1 MAQGKAALTPKPP
14 LPPSRHAQL
23 VAYLRAGIADGTFA
37 TGAQI
42 PTEHALVEQFGVS
55 RGTVR
60 QAMSTLV
67 HEGLLE
73 RVRGRGTFVRPA
85 VVVAPQPISAKV
97 ERRLGVILS
106 HPGGEMELRTL
117 VGIESAARERG
128 YAVAISYTDE
138 DAQQQAHDI
147 QRLRADRVAGLL
159 IFPIR
164 DIDDDVSIHDLQR
177 EQVPF
182 VLIDR
187 YLARLETDCVLTDN
201 VGAGYTATEHL
212 ISLGHTR
219 IGFVHSHMG
228 TLSTTSVRDRWLGY
242 RQALDTHHIPY
253 DSDLVYQTG
262 RFMGNQDDFDEF
274 FARPA
279 LPSAV
284 FAATDHVALGF
295 MEAAHQHGVV
305 IPNDIALI
313 GFDNLQFTA
322 NVRPPLTTLAQN
334 FPELGARASR
344 LLMNRIEGMDGPPRR
359 IVLPAPLTIR
369 DSCGTKLR
377 ARGGMTA
384 TGRG

>member
-1 MAQGKAALTPKPP
+1 V
-14 LPPSRHAQL
+14 
-23 VAYLRAGIADGTFA
+23 VAYLRAGIADGTFVA
-37 TGAQI
+37 GAQI

-60 QAMSTLV
+60 HAMSTLV

-73 RVRGRGTFVRPA
+73 RVRGRGTFVRSIAALPLPLTA
-85 VVVAPQPISAKV
+85 AKV
-97 ERRLGVILS
+97 EKRIGVILS

-128 YAVAISYTDE
+128 YAVSFSYTDE
-138 DAQQQAHDI
+138 DAQQQAYEI
-147 QRLRADRVAGLL
+147 QRLRADRVAGLI

-164 DIDDDVSIHDLQR
+164 DIEDDTSIHDLR
-177 EQVPF
+177 TDEVPF

-187 YLARLETDCVLTDN
+187 YLPRVEADSVLTDN
-201 VGAGYTATEHL
+201 VGGGYIATEHL

-219 IGFVHSHMG
+219 IGFVHSYAG
-228 TLSTTSVRDRWLGY
+228 TLATTSVRDRWLGY
-242 RQALDTHHIPY
+242 RQALDTHQLPY
-253 DSDLVYQTG
+253 DPELVYQTT

-274 FARPA
+274 FARQP
-279 LPSAV
+279 LPTAV

-295 MEAAHQHGVV
+295 MQAAYHHSLV
-305 IPNDIALI
+305 IPNDLALI
-313 GFDNLQFTA
+313 GFDNLGFTA

-344 LLMNRIEGMDGPPRR
+344 LLMNRIESVDGPPRR
-359 IVLPAPLTIR
+359 IILPATLTIR

-377 ARGGMTA
+377 ARGGISA
-384 TGRG
+384 AG